1 MKPDKHDML
10 LIWRL
15 IHCGKVMV
23 CRKAMLISN
32 YPNLWDYQRK
42 KLISAFLIL
51 NNASLLLHFV
61 KESKTMNLCSDGHEE
76 VCYEARTCPACEAIQ
91 AMQND
96 IDDKDNRI
104 KELNDELNN

>member
-1 MKPDKHDML
+1 
-10 LIWRL
+10 
-15 IHCGKVMV
+15 
-23 CRKAMLISN
+23 
-32 YPNLWDYQRK
+32 
-42 KLISAFLIL
+42 
-51 NNASLLLHFV
+51 
-61 KESKTMNLCSDGHEE
+61 MNLCSDGHEE